1 MLGELDLK
9 YKVIILIAVIIGAV
23 AGYYFFFGQSTGS
36 ISASASSGDSST
48 SMSARPYVDYKTADG
63 KILRV
68 YLDDGSK
75 YWVNPDGSL
84 TPYTPQTWTVPG
96 TLSAITQARF
106 GFDITL
112 NGKYLKDLDAD
123 GNQDIDVVVDATIQA
138 EQPTASG
145 SYTVFSN
152 YKVNYDVGSP
162 STGGTGTYNIQSNF
176 ISIDTI
182 YSSVWGGTPAQDT
195 DYKPQYVVT
204 VTVNATSYWGEPIS
218 TSASNTYGSTV
229 IGYWNWKQAELSV
242 SLGSASS
249 STQSLVGVISDNSIF
264 IVVMA
269 IGVIMAVLVF
279 AGHRD

>member
-1 MLGELDLK
+1 MFGELDLK
-9 YKVIILIAVIIGAV
+9 YRVVILIAIIV
-23 AGYYFFFGQSTGS
+23 AAIGGYYYLYGGSPGTIDAST
-36 ISASASSGDSST
+36 SSGDSTT

-75 YWVNPDGSL
+75 FWVNPDGSL

-106 GFDITL
+106 GFDLTL
-112 NGKYLKDLDAD
+112 SGKYLKDLDAD
-123 GNQDIDVVVDATIQA
+123 GNQDIDVVIDATIQA
-138 EQPTASG
+138 ETPTASG
-145 SYTVFSN
+145 SYAVFSN
-152 YKVNYDVGSP
+152 HQVNYDVGAP
-162 STGGTGTYNIQSNF
+162 STGGSGTYNIQSSF

-182 YSSVWGGTPAQDT
+182 YSSVWGGTPTQDT
-195 DYKPQYVVT
+195 DYKPKYAVT
-204 VTVNATSYWGEPIS
+204 VAVNATSYWGEPLS

-229 IGYWNWKQAELSV
+229 IGYWNWKQAELTV

-249 STQSLVGVISDNSIF
+249 STQTIIPNLDNSSMF

-269 IGVIMAVLVF
+269 VGVIIAVLVF
-279 AGHRD
+279 ARPRD